1 MTNTQHSAGG
11 RETQAS
17 QPPVGPKYPVEQE
30 KDFVRDLGNAICAN
44 PVATAL
50 IGMGALWLFMGGNKG
65 FGAGSAQQFGPTV
78 ASTLSAIG
86 SGVGKSATAAGSKV
100 GDAVS
105 SAASQVSGAISS
117 TYERVGSA
125 TDTAADVVSR
135 TGASLHETTRAAQEV
150 GSGAARTVQR
160 ELGALFE
167 RQPLVLGAVGLAIG
181 AGIAA
186 AFPTTEM
193 ESRAVGEIS
202 DELKARTQEQ
212 ISDQL
217 DHARTVAGH
226 ALKEAK
232 READAAM

>member
-1 MTNTQHSAGG
+1 MTNTQYSAGG
-11 RETQAS
+11 RQTQAS
-17 QPPVGPKYPVEQE
+17 QPLVDSRYPAEQRQ
-30 KDFVRDLGNAICAN
+30 DFVRDLGNAICAN

-50 IGMGALWLFMGGNKG
+50 IGMGALWLFLGGSKG
-65 FGAGSAQQFGPTV
+65 FGAGSTQQFGPTV

-86 SGVGKSATAAGSKV
+86 AGVGKSATAAGSKV
-100 GDAVS
+100 GEAVS

-135 TGASLHETTRAAQEV
+135 TGTSLHETTRAAQDA

-160 ELGALFE
+160 ELSALFE

-193 ESRAVGEIS
+193 ESRAVGEFS
-202 DELKARTQEQ
+202 DELKARTREQ
-212 ISDQL
+212 VSDQL
-217 DHARTVAGH
+217 ENATTVAGH
-226 ALKEAK
+226 ALKEVK
-232 READAAM
+232 READALM

>member
-1 MTNTQHSAGG
+1 MTDTHRTAGG

-17 QPPVGPKYPVEQE
+17 QPPVDPNYPVEQG
-30 KDFVRDLGNAICAN
+30 KDFVRDLGNAIYSN

-50 IGMGALWLFMGGNKG
+50 IGMGALWLFMGGTKS
-65 FGAGSAQQFGPTV
+65 FGAGPTV

-86 SGVGKSATAAGSKV
+86 SGVEKSATAAGSKV

-117 TYERVGSA
+117 TYQRVGSA
-125 TDTAADVVSR
+125 TDTAADMASR
-135 TGASLHETTRAAQEV
+135 TGSSLHETTRAAQEA

-160 ELGALFE
+160 ELTVLFE

-202 DELKARTQEQ
+202 DELKARTGEQ
-212 ISDQL
+212 VSDQL
-217 DHARTVAGH
+217 ENARTLAGN
-226 ALKEAK
+226 ALKGVK
-232 READAAM
+232 REAETLM